1 MTRREYNSCVDM
13 HADGVYRFIL
23 KNIRDVE
30 KARDIVQ
37 EAFVKLWHKADE
49 VDYRKSKSYL
59 FTTAYHTMID
69 TIRREEKMSRMDDV
83 YQYGEISFNAFSD
96 VKEVLDEALKTLPEI
111 QRTVILL
118 RDYEGYAYS
127 EIGEITGLSEAQ
139 VKVYI
144 FRGRTSLKNYIKR
157 LDYVLEDK

>member
-1 MTRREYNSCVDM
+1 MTRKEYNSCVDN

-37 EAFVKLWHKADE
+37 EAFVKMWYKADE
-49 VDYRKSKSYL
+49 IDYKKSKSYL

-69 TIRREEKMSRMDDV
+69 TIRKDEKMSRMDGV
-83 YQYGEISFNAFSD
+83 HQYAEVSFNAFND

-127 EIGEITGLSEAQ
+127 EIGEITGLTEAQ